1 MSSNHFDEAYHSLCQ
16 EVLDYGQ
23 MTDNRTG
30 VPALSVF
37 APNAMRFNL
46 QKGFPLITTK
56 RIHFQSVVGELMWML
71 SGSTN
76 ADVLREQ
83 FNTSIWDEWADDKG
97 ELGPVYGK
105 QWRAW
110 PAKEASH
117 ITSQSTG
124 LTYQV
129 TAEQTVDQIATI
141 VDQLRNDPTNRGI
154 ILSAWNVAQLEQMA
168 LRPCHAFAQWSVR
181 SGGVLDC
188 HLYQRSADVFLGVP
202 FNIAQYALLTT
213 IFAHITELT
222 PGIFT
227 HSLGDAHIYSN
238 HLDQVKLQLGRGSYP
253 PCYVS
258 INPMKKNIDELLP
271 TDIYLS
277 NYVSH
282 PGIKGAVAI

>member
-1 MSSNHFDEAYHSLCQ
+1 MSSNHFDESYHSLCR

-23 MTDNRTG
+23 VSDNRTG
-30 VPALSVF
+30 VRAISVF

-46 QKGFPLITTK
+46 QKGFPLLTTK

-105 QWRAW
+105 QWRDW
-110 PAKEASH
+110 N
-117 ITSQSTG
+117 G
-124 LTYQV
+124 
-129 TAEQTVDQIATI
+129 VDQIATI
-141 VDQLRNDPTNRGI
+141 VDQLRNDRTNRGI
-154 ILSAWNVAQLEQMA
+154 ILSAWNVGQLEQMA

-213 IFAHITELT
+213 IFAHVTDLT
-222 PGIFT
+222 PGVFT
-227 HSLGDAHIYSN
+227 HSLGDAHIYYN
-238 HLDQVKLQLGRGSYP
+238 HLDQVKLQLTRDSYP